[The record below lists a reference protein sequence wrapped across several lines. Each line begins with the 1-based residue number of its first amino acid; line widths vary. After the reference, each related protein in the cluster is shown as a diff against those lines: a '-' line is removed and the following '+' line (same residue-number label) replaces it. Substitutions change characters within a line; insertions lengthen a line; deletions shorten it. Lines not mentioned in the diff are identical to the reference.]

1 MFPADLIIFTEE
13 ILNRKLR
20 VVFSRNIKFK
30 GNTQKLAPN
39 ENASIFVIKK
49 YYKLPFY
56 KHQKRSFKKKRK

>member
-1 MFPADLIIFTEE
+1 MFPADLITFTEE